1 MPKKTKKRKLRIK
14 LGRRDIIWLSVAG
27 SVALLLI
34 LAGLWL
40 YSNTSIFP
48 RKISEQEL
56 NKNNLNQAD
65 SSINLVARDVDGKS
79 INAPEDV
86 EVSVYARGIQSAR
99 FFAFGPNDAM
109 FVGSSSD
116 DGIYVVRD
124 MDGDGTAEDVKKI
137 DKDLNTPHS
146 VFYYNGDLY
155 LAEETRVSVYRNMN
169 EDGTYEKKDVII
181 DNLPGGNRLTGGGH
195 KTRTVA
201 VGPDNKL
208 YVSIGSSCNVCVED
222 DTRRATIM
230 RYNLDGSG
238 EETLATGLR
247 NTVGFDFNDA
257 GELYG
262 ADMGRDLIGDDI
274 PPEEI
279 NKIEQGKNYGWP
291 YCYGDRINNPEFKD
305 KVQYCKEKTEAPSFE
320 IQAHSAPL
328 GFLFMKAIERDV
340 WPEQFQNGYFVALHG
355 SWNRT
360 TPTGYKVVWID
371 TSGPQAKLHNFLTG
385 FLDDKGSVWGRPVG
399 LGFDSNG
406 NLYVSDDKQDL
417 IYKLA
422 PRP

>member
-27 SVALLLI
+27 SVALLLM

-40 YSNTSIFP
+40 YTNTSIFP

-65 SSINLVARDVDGKS
+65 SSINLVARDVVGKS

-86 EVSVYARGIQSAR
+86 EVSVYARGIKSAR
-99 FFAFGPNDAM
+99 FFAFGPNDTM

-124 MDGDGTAEDVKKI
+124 TDGDGSAEDVKKI

-155 LAEETRVSVYRNMN
+155 LAEETRVSVYRNMA

-222 DTRRATIM
+222 DKRRATIM

-247 NTVGFDFNDA
+247 NTVGIDFNDD

-305 KVQYCKEKTEAPSFE
+305 KAQYCKESTESPTFE

-371 TSGPQAKLHNFLTG
+371 TSGPQPKLHNFLTG

-417 IYKLA
+417 IYKLT

>member
-1 MPKKTKKRKLRIK
+1 MPKQSKKRTLRIK

-27 SVALLLI
+27 SLAILLLLVGI
-34 LAGLWL
+34 WM
-40 YSNTSIFP
+40 YNNTSIFP

-65 SSINLVARDVDGKS
+65 SSISLVARDVDGKS
-79 INAPEDV
+79 INAPEDI
-86 EVSVYARGIQSAR
+86 EVSVYARGIKSAR
-99 FFAFGPNDAM
+99 FFAFGPNDTL

-116 DGIYVVRD
+116 DSIYVVRD
-124 MDGDGTAEDVKKI
+124 KDGDGTAEDVKKI
-137 DKDLNTPHS
+137 DSSLSTPHS

-155 LAEETRVSVYRNMN
+155 LGEETRVSVYRNMT

-195 KTRTVA
+195 KTRTVV
-201 VGPDNKL
+201 VGPDNRL
-208 YVSIGSSCNVCVED
+208 YVSIGSSCNVCDED
-222 DTRRATIM
+222 DKRRATIM

-238 EETLATGLR
+238 EETFATGLR
-247 NTVGFDFNDA
+247 NTVGFDFDDS

-291 YCYGDRINNPEFKD
+291 YCYGNKINNPEYKD
-305 KVQYCKEKTEAPSFE
+305 NAQYCTDSTVAPAFE

-328 GFLFMKAIERDV
+328 GFLFMKATERDM
-340 WPEQFQNGYFVALHG
+340 WPDQFQSGYFVALHG

-360 TPTGYKVVWID
+360 TPTGYKVVWVD
-371 TSGPQAKLHNFLTG
+371 TSGVQPKQHNFLTG
-385 FLDDKGSVWGRPVG
+385 FLDDKEGVWGRPVG

-417 IYKLA
+417 IYKVT

>member
-14 LGRRDIIWLSVAG
+14 LGRRDIIWLSAAG

-40 YSNTSIFP
+40 YTNTSIFP
-48 RKISEQEL
+48 RKISQEAL
-56 NKNNLNQAD
+56 NQNNLNETN
-65 SSINLVARDVDGKS
+65 SSIPLVAQEVDGK
-79 INAPEDV
+79 IVNTPEDMT
-86 EVSVYARGIQSAR
+86 VSVYARGIQSAR
-99 FFAFGPNDAM
+99 FFAFGPSDTM
-109 FVGSSSD
+109 FVGSSTD

-222 DTRRATIM
+222 DQRRATIM
-230 RYNLDGSG
+230 RYNLDGSS

-262 ADMGRDLIGDDI
+262 ADMGRDLIGDDT

-291 YCYGDRINNPEFKD
+291 YCYGNKINNPEYKD
-305 KVQYCKEKTEAPSFE
+305 RMQYCMDNTSAPSFE
-320 IQAHSAPL
+320 MQAHSAPL
-328 GFLFMKAIERDV
+328 GFLFMKALERDV

-360 TPTGYKVVWID
+360 TPTGYKFVWVD
-371 TSGPQAKLHNFLTG
+371 TSGPQPKLHNFLTG

-406 NLYVSDDKQDL
+406 NLYVSDDKQGL
-417 IYKLA
+417 IYKIT
-422 PRP
+422 PR